1 MASYFERID
10 LPAKL
15 EKTEHYLFEKD
26 DFEIINLQE
35 VNPELLQLIKQQNKY
50 YYFTP
55 GMPEGDTDQC
65 VVLVNKSSKLVPEYF
80 SRHFQEEMDSV

>member
-1 MASYFERID
+1 MASYFKRID

-15 EKTEHYLFEKD
+15 KKTEHYLFEKY

-35 VNPELLQLIKQQNKY
+35 VNPELLELIRKQNKY

-55 GMPEGDTDQC
+55 GMLEKDIDQC
-65 VVLVNKSSKLVPEYF
+65 VVLVKKSSRLVPEYF